1 MHGWRASL
9 AALALSLAGC
19 MVVPRT
25 TSTVEPDCPVVSKRI
40 ELEVTQVGYFGACRN
55 NAECSAILVTA
66 GFVAVASAVVSGSY
80 AVVGN
85 VVYWLER
92 QGQCLRPL

>member
-1 MHGWRASL
+1 L
-9 AALALSLAGC
+9 ATQVLLVGLLLVTSGC
-19 MVVPRT
+19 MVVPKT
-25 TSTVEPDCPVVSKRI
+25 TSTFEPECQVVTKRI

-92 QGQCLRPL
+92 QGQCLRPS

>member
-1 MHGWRASL
+1 VGRLLWIGVVL
-9 AALALSLAGC
+9 AASGC

-25 TSTVEPDCPVVSKRI
+25 TSTFEPDCQVVSKRI
-40 ELEVTQVGYFGACRN
+40 ELEVTQVAYFGGCRN
-55 NAECSAILVTA
+55 NAECSALLVTA

-80 AVVGN
+80 AVAGN

-92 QGQCLRPL
+92 QGRCLRPG